1 MESLS
6 GILRPGASIYF
17 VGIKGTGV
25 CALAELIHGM
35 GVKAR
40 GSDTNE
46 VFYTDEILRALGIP
60 FYETFD
66 AAHIT
71 GPIDL
76 VIHSAAY
83 SEENNVELA
92 EAARKK
98 IPLMTYPQALG
109 AFSAGFDSTGIAG
122 VHGKTTTTAMAG
134 CLVRGLGLPGR
145 VLVGSAVADF
155 AAADFAPAN
164 FGGRS
169 TWAQGDKYFIA
180 ETCEYRRH
188 FLLFHPKRI
197 VLTAVESDHQDY
209 YPTYESIRDAFVEYC
224 RLLPPGGELIYCAD
238 DPGAV
243 EVAGIIEGEGRGA
256 IALVPYGFTASG
268 DFHIS
273 SYRVEN
279 ERAFFRVNVFNLELV
294 LPVPG
299 RHQALNAAAAIA
311 LVSSLLKKESAES
324 SNNHRHELTQFAV
337 KKALEEFK
345 GSKRR
350 SEIIGGAGGI
360 LFMDDYGHHP
370 TAIKTTLEGLRG
382 FYPARR
388 LVVSF
393 MSHTYTR
400 TAALLDDFA
409 ASLAEA
415 DVLFLHKIYASAREQ
430 FDGIIN
436 GRSIMEKIESLT
448 AKKAEVYYTD
458 EPIDAFEQL
467 KKILK
472 PGDLFLTLGAGSNWP
487 LGVKLFEYFNAASGG
502 KVSK

>member
-1 MESLS
+1 MNSLS
-6 GILRPGASIYF
+6 SILRPGASIYF

-25 CALAELIHGM
+25 CALAELICGM
-35 GVKAR
+35 GVKAS

-46 VFYTDEILRALGIP
+46 VFYTDGILKELGIP
-60 FYETFD
+60 FHENFD
-66 AAHIT
+66 PAHISDD
-71 GPIDL
+71 IDM

-83 SEENNVELA
+83 SEENNAELA
-92 EAARKK
+92 EAARKN
-98 IPLMTYPQALG
+98 IPLMSYPQALG
-109 AFSAGFDSTGIAG
+109 AFSVGFDSTGIAG

-134 CLVRGLGLPGR
+134 CLVQGLGLPGR
-145 VLVGSAVADF
+145 VLVGSAVA
-155 AAADFAPAN
+155 N

-169 TWAQGDKYFIA
+169 TLAQGDTYFIA

-209 YPTYESIRDAFVEYC
+209 FPTYESIRDAFAEYC

-243 EVAGIIEGEGRGA
+243 EVADIIKSEGRG
-256 IALVPYGFTASG
+256 IALVPYGFTAPG
-268 DFHIS
+268 EFHVA

-279 ERAFFRVNVFNLELV
+279 ERAFFRINAFNLELA

-311 LVSSLLKKESAES
+311 LASSLLKKESEGNS
-324 SNNHRHELTQFAV
+324 HSLRSELRQFAI

-350 SEIIGGAGGI
+350 SEILGEAGGI

-370 TAIKTTLEGLRG
+370 TAIKTTFDGLRG

-388 LVVSF
+388 LVASF

-400 TAALLDDFA
+400 TAALLDEFA
-409 ASLAEA
+409 SSLAGA
-415 DVLFLHKIYASAREQ
+415 DVLFLHKIYASAREK
-430 FDGIIN
+430 FDGHIN
-436 GRSIMEKIESLT
+436 GKSIMEKIESLPSP
-448 AKKAEVYYTD
+448 KAELHYTD
-458 EPIDAFEQL
+458 EPMDAFEQL
-467 KKILK
+467 KEILK
-472 PGDLFLTLGAGSNWP
+472 PGDLFLTLGAGNNWP
-487 LGVKLFEYFNAASGG
+487 LGVKLFEYFNGSERAATSDRA
-502 KVSK
+502 SK

>member
-1 MESLS
+1 MDSLS

-35 GVKAR
+35 GVKVQ

-46 VFYTDEILRALGIP
+46 VFYTDEILRELGIP
-60 FYETFD
+60 FHETFNP
-66 AAHIT
+66 AHIS
-71 GPIDL
+71 GDIDL

-83 SEENNVELA
+83 GGENNAELA
-92 EAARKK
+92 EAARKN

-109 AFSAGFDSTGIAG
+109 AYSVAFDSTGIAG

-145 VLVGSAVADF
+145 VLVGSAVA
-155 AAADFAPAN
+155 N
-164 FGGRS
+164 FSGRS
-169 TWAQGDKYFIA
+169 TWTQGDTYFIA

-209 YPTYESIRDAFVEYC
+209 YPTYESIHSAFVEYC
-224 RLLPPGGELIYCAD
+224 RLLPPGGELIYCSD
-238 DPGAV
+238 DPGAT
-243 EVAGIIEGEGRGA
+243 EVAGIIESDKHD
-256 IALVPYGFTASG
+256 ITLVPYGFTASG

-279 ERAFFRVNVFNLELV
+279 EMAYFRVNAFNLELA

-299 RHQALNAAAAIA
+299 RHQSLNAAAAIA
-311 LVSSLLKKESAES
+311 LTSSLLKKESEGNGHS
-324 SNNHRHELTQFAV
+324 VKNELRQFAI

-350 SEIIGGAGGI
+350 SEILGCAGGM

-400 TAALLDDFA
+400 TAALLGEFA

-415 DVLFLHKIYASAREQ
+415 DVLFLHKIYASARER
-430 FDGIIN
+430 FDGHID
-436 GRSIMEKIESLT
+436 GKSIMEKIESLPD
-448 AKKAEVYYTD
+448 KKTELFYTD

-487 LGVKLFEYFNAASGG
+487 LGVKLFEHFSG
-502 KVSK
+502 VVQ